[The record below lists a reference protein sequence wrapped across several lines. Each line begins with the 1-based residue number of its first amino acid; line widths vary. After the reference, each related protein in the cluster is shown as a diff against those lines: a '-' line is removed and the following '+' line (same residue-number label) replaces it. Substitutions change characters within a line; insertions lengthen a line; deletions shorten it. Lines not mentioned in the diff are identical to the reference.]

1 MRILVLGN
9 GLMGPAAAFNAM
21 LDPDFAGVTLCD
33 RDEGQLEAAQANR

>member
-21 LDPDFAGVTLCD
+21 SDPDFGVVTLRD
-33 RDEGQLEAAQANR
+33 RDQGQLEATQANR